1 MAEDILIMKS
11 VNALKK
17 QLDKLTEDKLWGL

>member
-17 QLDKLTEDKLWGL
+17 QLDKLMEDKLWGL